1 MIYILWKSGVEK
13 TVIGRLT
20 VQQTKEILED
30 YNIRGA
36 RSRKIL
42 LVTNKDEK
50 NEDVNEIMR
59 TITMTQMIMMMIMF
73 KDDDKRTTIIVM
85 IMMMI
90 KMVNFKSELINMT
103 QVWDKEKIK
112 SESLTRTEPM
122 NSQTTG
128 GC

>member
-1 MIYILWKSGVEK
+1 
-13 TVIGRLT
+13 
-20 VQQTKEILED
+20 
-30 YNIRGA
+30 
-36 RSRKIL
+36 
-42 LVTNKDEK
+42 
-50 NEDVNEIMR
+50 
-59 TITMTQMIMMMIMF
+59 MTQMIMMMIMF

-112 SESLTRTEPM
+112 SESLTATEPM